1 MNIAPRAFLGFALIG
16 ALMLALGVFA
26 LSQMSKIRTSGENI
40 VENSVPSVRALNEFT
55 QLTLRLRVLSYRLL
69 TNREA
74 DTQQK
79 TFDLFEQR
87 NQQIRTAQSN
97 YEKLI
102 SAPEE
107 RAAYDQYVQLLN
119 QYRQL
124 EERMKTLSRNN
135 QVDELR
141 TLLGNDL
148 QTNSEAVNA
157 VLARLTEINNLQAEA
172 FNKSAAQQ
180 YSTAFTWVVTMLI
193 VATGLTL
200 LFAWLLTNSITKPIA
215 NALDAAEEIAK
226 GNLTRPITVDGSDEA
241 GRLLRAMATMQDKLR
256 DTLQRIS
263 GSATQLASAAE
274 ELNSVTDESA
284 RGLTQQ
290 NNEIEQAATAVNEMT
305 SAVEEVARNAV
316 STSEASR
323 NATTSAGDGRD
334 LVQETV
340 GAIERMSADVQST
353 ATLIGNL
360 ADESRDIGK
369 VLDVIRG
376 LADQTNLLALNAAIE
391 AARAGE
397 AGRGFAV
404 VADEVRALAHRTQQ
418 STSEIERMIGSIQSG
433 TEQAATAVNEMTSAV
448 EEVARNAVS
457 TSEAS
462 RNATTSAG
470 DGRDL
475 VQETVGAIERMSA
488 DVQSTASLIGNL
500 ANESRDIGKVLDV
513 IRGLADQ
520 TNLLALNA
528 AIEAARAGE
537 AGRGFAVVADEVRAL
552 AHRTQQSTSEIE
564 RMIGSIQ
571 SGTEQA
577 VDSMRNSTERAE
589 STLNIA
595 RGAGM
600 SLDTINSAIVEINER
615 NLVIASAAEEQAQ
628 VAREVDRNLV
638 NIRDLS
644 VQSATGANQTSAASA
659 ELSRLAVDL
668 NSMVGRFSL

>member
-1 MNIAPRAFLGFALIG
+1 MAARIALLPQDSRMSLRNMNIAPRAFLGFAFIG
-16 ALMLALGVFA
+16 ALMLFLGVFA
-26 LSQMSKIRTSGENI
+26 LNQMSKIRAATEDITLS
-40 VENSVPSVRALNEFT
+40 SVPSIRALDEFT

-69 TNREA
+69 TNREP
-74 DTQQK
+74 DVQQK
-79 TFDLFEQR
+79 TLEAFELR
-87 NQQIRTAQSN
+87 NQQIRTAQGI

-102 SAPEE
+102 ESSEE
-107 RAAYDQYVQLLN
+107 RSTYDEYVRLLGQYHQI
-119 QYRQL
+119 
-124 EERMKTLSRNN
+124 EERMKSLSRAN
-135 QVDELR
+135 QVEELR
-141 TLLGNDL
+141 SLLNTEL
-148 QTNSEAVNA
+148 LSNSEQVNA
-157 VLARLTEINNLQAEA
+157 VLTRLLDLNNTMALTTNKEAEDQYNMA
-172 FNKSAAQQ
+172 FNL
-180 YSTAFTWVVTMLI
+180 VVSLLV
-193 VATGLTL
+193 VATLLTL
-200 LFAWLLTNSITKPIA
+200 LFAWLLTRSITLPISQ
-215 NALDAAEEIAK
+215 ALEAAEEVAE
-226 GNLTRPITVDGSDEA
+226 GNLTRPIKVDGNDEA
-241 GRLLRAMATMQDKLR
+241 GRLLAAMAKMQDKLR
-256 DTLQRIS
+256 DTLQRIA

-274 ELNSVTDESA
+274 ELNAVTDESA

-340 GAIERMSADVQST
+340 GAIERMSADVQAT
-353 ATLIGNL
+353 ATLIG
-360 ADESRDIGK
+360 D
-369 VLDVIRG
+369 
-376 LADQTNLLALNAAIE
+376 
-391 AARAGE
+391 
-397 AGRGFAV
+397 
-404 VADEVRALAHRTQQ
+404 
-418 STSEIERMIGSIQSG
+418 
-433 TEQAATAVNEMTSAV
+433 
-448 EEVARNAVS
+448 
-457 TSEAS
+457 
-462 RNATTSAG
+462 
-470 DGRDL
+470 
-475 VQETVGAIERMSA
+475 
-488 DVQSTASLIGNL
+488 L

-571 SGTEQA
+571 AGTEHA

-595 RGAGM
+595 KGAGM
-600 SLDTINSAIVEINER
+600 SLDTINTAIVEINER

-644 VQSATGANQTSAASA
+644 VQSATGASQTSAASS

-668 NSMVGRFSL
+668 NGMVGRFRL

>member
-1 MNIAPRAFLGFALIG
+1 MSLRNMNIAPRAFLGFALIG

-26 LSQMSKIRTSGENI
+26 LSQMSKIRVSGENI
-40 VENSVPSVRALNEFT
+40 AQNSVPSIKALNDVT

-69 TNREA
+69 INREA

-79 TFDLFEQR
+79 TLDLFEQR
-87 NQQIRTAQSN
+87 NQQVRAAQMS

-107 RAAYDQYVQLLN
+107 RAAYEQLTQLLN

-135 QVDELR
+135 QLNELQA
-141 TLLGNDL
+141 LLNAEL
-148 QTNSEAVNA
+148 TSNSDAINA
-157 VLARLTEINNLQAEA
+157 ALARLSDINNQQAEA
-172 FNKSAAQQ
+172 FNKNAAQQ
-180 YSTAFTWVVTMLI
+180 YSTAFIWVVTLLAI
-193 VATGLTL
+193 ATGLTL

-241 GRLLRAMATMQDKLR
+241 GRLLRAMSTMQEKLR

-316 STSEASR
+316 STSEASKH
-323 NATTSAGDGRD
+323 ATTSAGDGRD

-433 TEQAATAVNEMTSAV
+433 TEQA
-448 EEVARNAVS
+448 
-457 TSEAS
+457 
-462 RNATTSAG
+462 
-470 DGRDL
+470 
-475 VQETVGAIERMSA
+475 
-488 DVQSTASLIGNL
+488 
-500 ANESRDIGKVLDV
+500 
-513 IRGLADQ
+513 
-520 TNLLALNA
+520 
-528 AIEAARAGE
+528 
-537 AGRGFAVVADEVRAL
+537 
-552 AHRTQQSTSEIE
+552 
-564 RMIGSIQ
+564 
-571 SGTEQA
+571 

-600 SLDTINSAIVEINER
+600 SLDTINTAIVEINER

-644 VQSATGANQTSAASA
+644 VQTATGANQTSAASA

>member
-1 MNIAPRAFLGFALIG
+1 MSLRNMNIAPRAFLGFAFIG
-16 ALMLALGVFA
+16 ALMLFLGVFA
-26 LSQMSKIRTSGENI
+26 LNQMSKIRGAAEDITLS
-40 VENSVPSVRALNEFT
+40 SVPSIRALDEFT

-69 TNREA
+69 TNREP
-74 DTQQK
+74 DVQQK
-79 TFDLFEQR
+79 TLDTFELR
-87 NQQIRTAQSN
+87 DQQIRAAQAI

-102 SAPEE
+102 DSREE
-107 RAAYDQYVQLLN
+107 RAAYDEYVSLLG
-119 QYRQL
+119 QYRQI
-124 EERMKTLSRNN
+124 ETRMKSLSQAN
-135 QVDELR
+135 QVDALR
-141 TLLGNDL
+141 TLINTELL
-148 QTNSEAVNA
+148 SNSEQVNA
-157 VLARLTEINNLQAEA
+157 VLARLLDINNNMALVTNQEA
-172 FNKSAAQQ
+172 KDQ
-180 YSTAFTWVVTMLI
+180 YDLAFKLVVGLLILATA
-193 VATGLTL
+193 LTV
-200 LFAWLLTNSITKPIA
+200 LFAWLLTRSITLPISQ
-215 NALDAAEEIAK
+215 ALEAAEEVAE
-226 GNLTRPITVDGSDEA
+226 GNLTRPIKVDGNDEA
-241 GRLLRAMATMQDKLR
+241 GRLLAAMAKMQDKLR
-256 DTLQRIS
+256 DTLQRIA

-274 ELNSVTDESA
+274 ELNAVTDESA

-323 NATTSAGDGRD
+323 NATASAGDGRD

-340 GAIERMSADVQST
+340 SAIERMSGDVQAT
-353 ATLIGNL
+353 ATLIG
-360 ADESRDIGK
+360 D
-369 VLDVIRG
+369 
-376 LADQTNLLALNAAIE
+376 
-391 AARAGE
+391 
-397 AGRGFAV
+397 
-404 VADEVRALAHRTQQ
+404 
-418 STSEIERMIGSIQSG
+418 
-433 TEQAATAVNEMTSAV
+433 
-448 EEVARNAVS
+448 
-457 TSEAS
+457 
-462 RNATTSAG
+462 
-470 DGRDL
+470 
-475 VQETVGAIERMSA
+475 
-488 DVQSTASLIGNL
+488 L

-571 SGTEQA
+571 AGTEHA

-595 RGAGM
+595 KGAGM
-600 SLDTINSAIVEINER
+600 SLDTINTAIVEINER

-644 VQSATGANQTSAASA
+644 VQSATGASQTSAASN

-668 NSMVGRFSL
+668 NGMVSRFRL

>member
-1 MNIAPRAFLGFALIG
+1 MSLRNMNIAPRAFLGFAFIG
-16 ALMLALGVFA
+16 ALMLFLGVFA
-26 LSQMSKIRTSGENI
+26 LNQMSKIRAATEDI
-40 VENSVPSVRALNEFT
+40 TQASVPSIRALDEFT

-69 TNREA
+69 TNREP
-74 DTQQK
+74 DVQQK
-79 TFDLFEQR
+79 TLEAFELR
-87 NQQIRTAQSN
+87 NQQIRAAQGI

-102 SAPEE
+102 DSREE
-107 RAAYDQYVQLLN
+107 RSAYDEYVRLLGQYHQI
-119 QYRQL
+119 
-124 EERMKTLSRNN
+124 EERMKSLSRAN
-135 QVDELR
+135 QIDDLR
-141 TLLGNDL
+141 TLLNTEL
-148 QTNSEAVNA
+148 LSNSEQVNA
-157 VLARLTEINNLQAEA
+157 VLTRLLDINNQMANTTNQEA
-172 FNKSAAQQ
+172 KDQ
-180 YSTAFTWVVTMLI
+180 YDMAFDLVVGLLIIATA
-193 VATGLTL
+193 LTL
-200 LFAWLLTNSITKPIA
+200 LFAWLLTRSITLPIA
-215 NALDAAEEIAK
+215 QALEAAEEVAE
-226 GNLTRPITVDGSDEA
+226 GNLTRPIKVDGNDEA
-241 GRLLRAMATMQDKLR
+241 GRLLAAMAKMQDKLR
-256 DTLQRIS
+256 DTLQRIA

-274 ELNSVTDESA
+274 ELNAVTDESA

-340 GAIERMSADVQST
+340 SAIERMSGDVQAT
-353 ATLIGNL
+353 ATLIG
-360 ADESRDIGK
+360 D
-369 VLDVIRG
+369 
-376 LADQTNLLALNAAIE
+376 
-391 AARAGE
+391 
-397 AGRGFAV
+397 
-404 VADEVRALAHRTQQ
+404 
-418 STSEIERMIGSIQSG
+418 
-433 TEQAATAVNEMTSAV
+433 
-448 EEVARNAVS
+448 
-457 TSEAS
+457 
-462 RNATTSAG
+462 
-470 DGRDL
+470 
-475 VQETVGAIERMSA
+475 
-488 DVQSTASLIGNL
+488 L

-571 SGTEQA
+571 AGTEHA

-595 RGAGM
+595 KGAGM
-600 SLDTINSAIVEINER
+600 SLDTINTAIVEINER

-644 VQSATGANQTSAASA
+644 VQSATGASQTSAASS

-668 NSMVGRFSL
+668 NGMVGRFRL

>member
-1 MNIAPRAFLGFALIG
+1 MSLRNMNIAPRAFLGFAFIG
-16 ALMLALGVFA
+16 ALMLLLGVFA
-26 LSQMSKIRTSGENI
+26 LNQMSKIRAATEDITSA
-40 VENSVPSVRALNEFT
+40 SVPSIRALDEFT

-69 TNREA
+69 TNREP
-74 DTQQK
+74 DVQQK
-79 TFDLFEQR
+79 TLEAFELR
-87 NQQIRTAQSN
+87 NQQIRTAQDI

-102 SAPEE
+102 TSTEE
-107 RAAYDQYVQLLN
+107 RNVYNEYVRLLG
-119 QYRQL
+119 QYRQI
-124 EERMKTLSRNN
+124 EERMKSLSRAN
-135 QVDELR
+135 QVNELR
-141 TLLGNDL
+141 SLLNTELLD
-148 QTNSEAVNA
+148 NSEQVNS
-157 VLARLTEINNLQAEA
+157 VLTRLLDINNDDANATNQRAKDQYDMA
-172 FNKSAAQQ
+172 FDLVVGLLVIA
-180 YSTAFTWVVTMLI
+180 TA
-193 VATGLTL
+193 LTL
-200 LFAWLLTNSITKPIA
+200 LFAWLLTRSITLPIA
-215 NALDAAEEIAK
+215 QALEAAEEVAE
-226 GNLTRPITVDGSDEA
+226 GNLTRPISVDGNDEA
-241 GRLLRAMATMQDKLR
+241 GRLLAAMAKMQHKLR
-256 DTLQRIS
+256 DTLQRIA

-274 ELNSVTDESA
+274 ELNAVTDESA

-340 GAIERMSADVQST
+340 SAIERMSTDVQ
-353 ATLIGNL
+353 A
-360 ADESRDIGK
+360 
-369 VLDVIRG
+369 
-376 LADQTNLLALNAAIE
+376 
-391 AARAGE
+391 
-397 AGRGFAV
+397 
-404 VADEVRALAHRTQQ
+404 
-418 STSEIERMIGSIQSG
+418 
-433 TEQAATAVNEMTSAV
+433 
-448 EEVARNAVS
+448 
-457 TSEAS
+457 
-462 RNATTSAG
+462 
-470 DGRDL
+470 
-475 VQETVGAIERMSA
+475 
-488 DVQSTASLIGNL
+488 TASLIGDL

-571 SGTEQA
+571 TGTEHA

-595 RGAGM
+595 RGAGL
-600 SLDTINSAIVEINER
+600 SLDTINTAIVEINER

-644 VQSATGANQTSAASA
+644 VQSATGASQTSAASG

-668 NSMVGRFSL
+668 NGMVGRFRL

>member
-1 MNIAPRAFLGFALIG
+1 MSLRNMNIAPRAFLGFAFIG
-16 ALMLALGVFA
+16 ALMLLLGVFA
-26 LSQMSKIRTSGENI
+26 LNQMSKIRAATEDITLS
-40 VENSVPSVRALNEFT
+40 SVPSIRALDEFT

-69 TNREA
+69 TNREP
-74 DTQQK
+74 DVQQK
-79 TFDLFEQR
+79 TLEAFDVR
-87 NQQIRTAQSN
+87 NQQIRTAQGV

-102 SAPEE
+102 ESSEE
-107 RAAYDQYVQLLN
+107 RSTYNEYVRLLAQYHQI
-119 QYRQL
+119 
-124 EERMKTLSRNN
+124 EERMKSLSRAN
-135 QVDELR
+135 QVEELR
-141 TLLGNDL
+141 TLLNTEL
-148 QTNSEAVNA
+148 LTNSEQVNA
-157 VLARLTEINNLQAEA
+157 VLNRLLEINNAMALDTNQQAEDQYNLA
-172 FNKSAAQQ
+172 FNMVVGLLVIA
-180 YSTAFTWVVTMLI
+180 TA
-193 VATGLTL
+193 LTL
-200 LFAWLLTNSITKPIA
+200 LFAWLLTRSITVPISQ
-215 NALDAAEEIAK
+215 ALEAAEEVAE
-226 GNLTRPITVDGSDEA
+226 GNLTRPIKVDGNDEA
-241 GRLLRAMATMQDKLR
+241 GRLLAAMAKMQDKLR
-256 DTLQRIS
+256 DTLQRIA

-274 ELNSVTDESA
+274 ELNAVTDESA

-340 GAIERMSADVQST
+340 SAIERMSGDVQAT
-353 ATLIGNL
+353 ATLIG
-360 ADESRDIGK
+360 E
-369 VLDVIRG
+369 
-376 LADQTNLLALNAAIE
+376 
-391 AARAGE
+391 
-397 AGRGFAV
+397 
-404 VADEVRALAHRTQQ
+404 
-418 STSEIERMIGSIQSG
+418 
-433 TEQAATAVNEMTSAV
+433 
-448 EEVARNAVS
+448 
-457 TSEAS
+457 
-462 RNATTSAG
+462 
-470 DGRDL
+470 
-475 VQETVGAIERMSA
+475 
-488 DVQSTASLIGNL
+488 L

-571 SGTEQA
+571 AGTEHA

-595 RGAGM
+595 KGAGL
-600 SLDTINSAIVEINER
+600 SLDTINTAIVEINER

-644 VQSATGANQTSAASA
+644 VQSATGASQTSAASS

-668 NSMVGRFSL
+668 NGMVGRFRL